1 MKNSLQ
7 TFSTVFHFLGSI
19 LLLLGILLL
28 LPVVVVI
35 LAGEMEQGP
44 ETLLAFLGASA
55 TAIVVGILWKRVF
68 PAGDLGEVQA
78 MLVCALGWIFC
89 SAIGAI
95 PFVIS
100 VKAGYLE
107 GFFETMSGFT
117 TTGITMFTGLEQFPK
132 SILFWRSFTQWLGG
146 LGILTF
152 FLAVTFGRRGAY
164 RLFGAESHKIDMGR
178 PVPGLANTLRILWTI
193 YGGFTIFILISLV
206 LAGMSVFDSV
216 CHSFTALSTGGFSPY
231 DASIG
236 HYHLIGHAHFVW
248 IEYILILGMIMGG
261 TNFIIHYRLFKGE
274 RRALWD
280 TSEMKY
286 WWGFIAG
293 FIVLILIERIVSLDA
308 LEGLRPFG
316 GMMFWKRLEENFRQ
330 VFFQTVAII
339 TTTGFGTEDIGSPFF
354 GHVARQLFLI
364 MMVIGGCVGSTGG
377 GIKVLRVNILVKLIR
392 REVFR
397 LRTPPKAVSTV
408 LLDGRPVPTNEV
420 YRVSAL
426 FFIWITMLV
435 IGGIIT
441 AFLSDQTGF
450 RSFSGMFSAMGNIG
464 PCYIPVAEMG
474 SLHPVIKVV
483 YIFGML
489 AGRLEILPVLM
500 LFNRKAWRT

>member
-7 TFSTVFHFLGSI
+7 TLSTVFHFLGSI

-28 LPVVVVI
+28 LPLIVVI
-35 LAGEMEQGP
+35 LDGETEQGP
-44 ETLLAFLGASA
+44 ETLLAFLVAGAA
-55 TAIVVGILWKRVF
+55 AIAAGLLWKGIF

-78 MLVCALGWIFC
+78 ILICSLGWIIC

-95 PFVIS
+95 PFVIGMN
-100 VKAGYLE
+100 AGYLDA
-107 GFFETMSGFT
+107 FFETMSGFT
-117 TTGITMFTGLEQFPK
+117 TTGITMFTGLEKLPK
-132 SILFWRSFTQWLGG
+132 SILLWRSFTQWLGG

-164 RLFGAESHKIDMGR
+164 RLFGAESHKIDVAR

-193 YGGFTIFILISLV
+193 YGGFTLFILVSLV
-206 LAGMSVFDSV
+206 LAGMSVFDSL

-236 HYHLIGHAHFVW
+236 YYHLMGHPHCIWF
-248 IEYILILGMIMGG
+248 EYILILGMIMGG
-261 TNFIIHYRLFKGE
+261 TNFIIHYRVFKGE
-274 RRALWD
+274 GSALWD
-280 TSEMKY
+280 NSEMKY
-286 WWGFIAG
+286 WWGLIAG
-293 FIVLILIERIVSLDA
+293 FVLLILIERIISLNA
-308 LEGLRPFG
+308 LDGLRPLDG
-316 GMMFWKRLEENFRQ
+316 LIFWRRLEENVRR
-330 VFFQTVAII
+330 VLFQTVAII

-354 GHVARQLFLI
+354 GQAARQLFLI

-377 GIKVLRVNILVKLIR
+377 GIKVLRVNILFKLIR

-397 LRTPPKAVSTV
+397 LRTPPRAVSTV
-408 LLDGRPVPTNEV
+408 LLDGRPVPANEV
-420 YRVSAL
+420 YRVSGL
-426 FFIWITMLV
+426 FFMWITMLV
-435 IGGIIT
+435 IGGVIT
-441 AFLSDQTGF
+441 ALLSDHNGY

-474 SLHPVIKVV
+474 ELHPLIKVV

-500 LFNRKAWRT
+500 LFNRKAWRS

>member
-1 MKNSLQ
+1 MKKSLQ
-7 TFSTVFHFLGSI
+7 TLSTVFHFLGSI
-19 LLLLGILLL
+19 LLLLGVLLL
-28 LPVVVVI
+28 LPVIVVI
-35 LAGEMEQGP
+35 LFGEIGQGL
-44 ETLLAFLGASA
+44 ETLLAFLGASV
-55 TAIVVGILWKRVF
+55 TAVIIGLLCKWIF
-68 PAGDLGEVQA
+68 PAGVLGEVQA
-78 MLVCALGWIFC
+78 MLICALGWIFC

-95 PFVIS
+95 PFVIGMNAS
-100 VKAGYLE
+100 YLDA
-107 GFFETMSGFT
+107 FFETMSGFT
-117 TTGITMFTGLEQFPK
+117 TTGITMFTGLEQIPK

-164 RLFGAESHKIDMGR
+164 RLFGAESHKIDVGR

-206 LAGMSVFDSV
+206 LAGMSVFDSL

-236 HYHLIGHAHFVW
+236 HYHLIGHANFIW
-248 IEYILILGMIMGG
+248 IEYILILGMLMGG

-286 WWGFIAG
+286 WWGLIVG
-293 FIVLILIERIVSLDA
+293 FIILILIERIISLNA

-316 GMMFWKRLEENFRQ
+316 GLMFWSRLEENFRK
-330 VFFQTVAII
+330 VTFQTMAII

-354 GHVARQLFLI
+354 GQAARQLFLI

-408 LLDGRPVPTNEV
+408 LLDGRPVSTNEV
-420 YRVSAL
+420 YRVSGL
-426 FFIWITMLV
+426 FFMWITMLV

-441 AFLSDQTGF
+441 ALLSDHTGY
-450 RSFSGMFSAMGNIG
+450 RSFSGMFSALGNIG

-474 SLHPVIKVV
+474 SLHPVIKIV

-489 AGRLEILPVLM
+489 AGRLEILPVLL
-500 LFNRKAWRT
+500 LFNRKAWRF